1 MFLWECCGISKN
13 TFIYRTPPVD
23 ASTQIY
29 QKETPT
35 KLFSCEISE
44 IFMNTFSY
52 RTPPVAA
59 SNRFMGPAQAHRQKL
74 Q

>member
-1 MFLWECCGISKN
+1 M
-13 TFIYRTPPVD
+13 
-23 ASTQIY
+23 QIY